1 MRRDSNLRDGEWKV
15 MGAGSDMTA
24 KRERRKNY
32 NTALKPSDDLCSLM
46 LQPSRPRTLFLIY
59 FVSIR
64 F

>member
-1 MRRDSNLRDGEWKV
+1 MRRDSSLRDGEWKV
-15 MGAGSDMTA
+15 MGAGYVS

-46 LQPSRPRTLFLIY
+46 LQPSRPRTLFPIY
-59 FVSIR
+59 FLSIR